1 MARMP
6 EVKSFLVADTVLQ
19 EKGSNKWS
27 VIGVFDQIVAPQF
40 PTGRPGIGLY
50 VKLADAEGRYKVRIE
65 FRDSDDQ
72 LLTWIE
78 GMEISTKG
86 RVATV
91 DFGMQIQ
98 NPLTIPKPGKYHFM
112 IYLNGQLAQTVP
124 VYALQATPGQPPAP
138 PPAE

>member
-1 MARMP
+1 MP
-6 EVKSFLVADTVLQ
+6 EVKSFLVADTVIQ

-27 VIGVFDQIVAPQF
+27 VIGVFDQIVATQF

-86 RVATV
+86 RVATL

-98 NPLTIPKPGKYHFM
+98 NPLAIPKAGKYHFI

-124 VYALQATPGQPPAP
+124 VYAIQATPPAAP
-138 PPAE
+138 PPDGIGG